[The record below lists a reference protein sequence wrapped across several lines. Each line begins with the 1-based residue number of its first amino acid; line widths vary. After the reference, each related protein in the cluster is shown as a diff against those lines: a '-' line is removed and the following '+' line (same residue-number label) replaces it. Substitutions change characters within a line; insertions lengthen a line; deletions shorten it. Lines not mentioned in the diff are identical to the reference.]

1 MYKMIFA
8 AAAVVALMATV
19 PVSAQVFFS
28 DDPLAGAGPDG
39 AAVPAY
45 GGNRVREFAGGR
57 GSVLTCRE
65 VREQV
70 VTARGRVASKLHRSC
85 Y

>member
-1 MYKMIFA
+1 MHKMIFTA
-8 AAAVVALMATV
+8 AAMVALMATA
-19 PVSAQVFFS
+19 PVSAQVYFS
-28 DDPLAGAGPDG
+28 DDPAAGAGSDG

-45 GGNRVREFAGGR
+45 GGNRVREFAGSR
-57 GSVLTCRE
+57 GSVMTCRE

-70 VTARGRVASKLHRSC
+70 VTPRGRVAGKLHRSC

>member
-1 MYKMIFA
+1 MHRMIFA
-8 AAAVVALMATV
+8 AAAAVALAATV

-28 DDPLAGAGPDG
+28 DDPAAGAGTDG
-39 AAVPAY
+39 AAVPAH
-45 GGNRVREFAGGR
+45 GGNRVREFAGDR
-57 GSVLTCRE
+57 GSVMTCRE

-70 VTARGRVASKLHRSC
+70 VTPRGRVASKLHRSC

>member
-1 MYKMIFA
+1 MRKMIFA
-8 AAAVVALMATV
+8 AVALAALAPTL
-19 PVSAQVFFS
+19 PASAQVFFS
-28 DDPLAGAGPDG
+28 DDPAARGGFDG

-45 GGNRVREFAGGR
+45 GGRRVRDDRDF
-57 GSVLTCRE
+57 GSNTICRE

-70 VTARGRVASKLHRSC
+70 VTPSGHVANKLHRSC

>member
-1 MYKMIFA
+1 MHKMIFA
-8 AAAVVALMATV
+8 AAAGVALMATA
-19 PVSAQVFFS
+19 PVSAQVYFS
-28 DDPLAGAGPDG
+28 DEPAAGAGSDG

-57 GSVLTCRE
+57 GSVMTCRE

-70 VTARGRVASKLHRSC
+70 VTPRGRVASKLHRSC

>member
-1 MYKMIFA
+1 MHKMIFTA
-8 AAAVVALMATV
+8 AAMVALMATA
-19 PVSAQVFFS
+19 PVSAQVYFS
-28 DDPLAGAGPDG
+28 DDPAAGAGSDG

-57 GSVLTCRE
+57 GSVMTCRE

-70 VTARGRVASKLHRSC
+70 VTPRGRVAGKLHRSC

>member
-1 MYKMIFA
+1 MHKMIFTA
-8 AAAVVALMATV
+8 AAMVALMATA
-19 PVSAQVFFS
+19 PVSALVYFS
-28 DDPLAGAGPDG
+28 DVPAAGAGSDG
-39 AAVPAY
+39 AAVAAI

-57 GSVLTCRE
+57 GSVMTCRE

-70 VTARGRVASKLHRSC
+70 VTPRGRVASKLHRSC

>member
-1 MYKMIFA
+1 MHKTIFA
-8 AAAVVALMATV
+8 AAAVVALMATAS
-19 PVSAQVFFS
+19 VSAQVLFS
-28 DDPLAGAGPDG
+28 DDPATGAGSDG
-39 AAVPAY
+39 AAVLAH

-57 GSVLTCRE
+57 GSVMTCRE

-70 VTARGRVASKLHRSC
+70 VTPRGRVASKLHRSC